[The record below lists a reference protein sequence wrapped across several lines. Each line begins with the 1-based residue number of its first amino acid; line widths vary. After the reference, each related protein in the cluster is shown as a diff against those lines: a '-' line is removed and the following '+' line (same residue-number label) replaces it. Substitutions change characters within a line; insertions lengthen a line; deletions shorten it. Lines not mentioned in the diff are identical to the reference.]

1 MEENKLIN
9 VNINENQL
17 ELTNEGIKFI
27 KKLQK
32 AKLELERMES
42 ELKAQFL
49 DKMETNGIKNFI
61 SNDGTFK
68 VTYVAETTSKKFD
81 SKRFKEEQPDL
92 YNEYLKE
99 STTKSYVRF
108 N

>member
-9 VNINENQL
+9 VNENQI

-27 KKLQK
+27 KKIQK
-32 AKLELERMES
+32 AKLELEKMES

-49 DKMETNGIKNFI
+49 DKMETNGIKNFV

>member
-27 KKLQK
+27 KKIQK

-68 VTYVAETTSKKFD
+68 VTYVAETTSKEFD

>member
-9 VNINENQL
+9 VNIYENQL

>member
-27 KKLQK
+27 KKIQK